1 MMRALLALRSSIVVV
16 IVVVLVPSITNSR
29 GVNSSSDAPLTS
41 IPFDLYHTRTFL
53 VFQSFG
59 QHGRE
64 LITSEVALQLL
75 SVLAEEHNILNMDPV
90 SITKEL
96 DNIVIKVNHT
106 AGTLDLFYI
115 RIVSNG

>member
-1 MMRALLALRSSIVVV
+1 MDGFSQILMAHIC
-16 IVVVLVPSITNSR
+16 
-29 GVNSSSDAPLTS
+29 D
-41 IPFDLYHTRTFL
+41 RTFL

-75 SVLAEEHNILNMDPV
+75 SVLAEEHNILSMGPV

-106 AGTLDLFYI
+106 AGTSDLFYI
-115 RIVSNG
+115 RIVRNGYIILYKCNIILIGLFVYTSRGRRNFFFQG